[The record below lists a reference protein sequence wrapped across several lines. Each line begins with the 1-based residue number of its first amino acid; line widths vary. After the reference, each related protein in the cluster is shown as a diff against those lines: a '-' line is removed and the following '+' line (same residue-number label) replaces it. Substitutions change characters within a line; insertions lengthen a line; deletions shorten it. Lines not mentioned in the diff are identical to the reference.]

1 MIHGRQPL
9 LARGGQRGGEGVE
22 PVVLARVASREHPHP
37 CRKLG
42 RHLHHRLARARQP
55 LRQVPTEASGV
66 LHRLGRR
73 SGNLLAQR
81 SSDLRPARSCGK
93 PARSSSSPLASSTA
107 AIATDVLWGST
118 PMSTLMCVPPFRS
131 DLRHHR
137 RERRTF
143 RLRAVHTPLLSHSAR
158 RGHRRDASREQASP
172 PCGRQEIRERSL
184 KPVP

>member
-1 MIHGRQPL
+1 VIHGRQPL
-9 LARGGQRGGEGVE
+9 LTRGGQRGGEGVE

-42 RHLHHRLARARQP
+42 LHLHHRLARARQP

-66 LHRLGRR
+66 LHRPTALGD
-73 SGNLLAQR
+73 LLAQR

-93 PARSSSSPLASSTA
+93 PARSRSSPVASSTA

-131 DLRHHR
+131 ELRHHR

-143 RLRAVHTPLLSHSAR
+143 RLRGVHTPLLSHSAR
-158 RGHRRDASREQASP
+158 RSLRRDASREQASP